1 MGYGAI
7 VNGIDSLISLSLA
20 SLLVYRN
27 ATDFC
32 ASILYPATLLNSWIS
47 SSSFFGGI
55 FWVFH
60 IHHHVIC
67 EELKSELLLAD
78 LDASYF
84 FVLSECGG

>member
-1 MGYGAI
+1 MGFGAI
-7 VNGIDSLISLSLA
+7 LNGTDSLISPSVT

-32 ASILYPATLLNSWIS
+32 AWILYPATLLNSWIS

-60 IHHHVIC
+60 IEYHVIC
-67 EELKSELLLAD
+67 EE
-78 LDASYF
+78 
-84 FVLSECGG
+84 